1 MTALEFL
8 ALCVEHNI
16 EPAIALENDAIIEAL
31 KAKNDE
37 QVILANQAV
46 HQEQVVLQVL
56 QVQLALPA
64 QVNLHNQVVSFASIY
79 GIRFRRDRVSVGRL
93 VCQSSQ

>member
-8 ALCVEHNI
+8 ALCGEHNI

-37 QVILANQAV
+37 QVIEILTK
-46 HQEQVVLQVL
+46 E
-56 QVQLALPA
+56 
-64 QVNLHNQVVSFASIY
+64 F
-79 GIRFRRDRVSVGRL
+79 
-93 VCQSSQ
+93 

>member
-37 QVILANQAV
+37 QVTLYFDGPNGDYPEDNV
-46 HQEQVVLQVL
+46 R
-56 QVQLALPA
+56 
-64 QVNLHNQVVSFASIY
+64 IY
-79 GIRFRRDRVSVGRL
+79 GSPWQPEFYDWAFNLPRNGEELKSIPVSSFSL
-93 VCQSSQ
+93 TPIQKY